1 MTIVIACQGPCGV
14 MTPLVIV
21 PVTVDTYSFA
31 AIFVII
37 ARPRGW
43 QLFLVGAPVGLIQ
56 SDRERENLEEKKC
69 VVKKC

>member
-1 MTIVIACQGPCGV
+1 MTIVIACQGLCGV

-21 PVTVDTYSFA
+21 PATVDTYPCA

-37 ARPRGW
+37 ARSRRW
-43 QLFLVGAPVGLIQ
+43 QLFLVGAPVGQFQ
-56 SDRERENLEEKKC
+56 SDRKRENLEEKKF